1 MKILALNGS
10 ARKSGNTA
18 ALLEAA
24 CEGARAAGAETELI
38 DLYDVD
44 FHGCRGCEACK
55 RLGSPGFGSCAVRDG
70 LSDILE
76 KAKAADAVFLGSPMY
91 FGDVSGAMRMF
102 VERFLYPALTYTK
115 NRRRGY
121 ARSVRVGLFYTSNA
135 PSSAYAEWYERQ
147 RKMFESLIGPAEY
160 MDASETLQFEDYS
173 QYAADMFDEAA
184 RIKRHDEVFPEDC
197 RRAYELGRKLAT
209 P

>member
-76 KAKAADAVFLGSPMY
+76 KAKAALNEIGVNDFDRCEITLIPNEWVT
-91 FGDVSGAMRMF
+91 VSDEDMPKIKAMLD
-102 VERFLYPALTYTK
+102 EL
-115 NRRRGY
+115 
-121 ARSVRVGLFYTSNA
+121 
-135 PSSAYAEWYERQ
+135 
-147 RKMFESLIGPAEY
+147 
-160 MDASETLQFEDYS
+160 
-173 QYAADMFDEAA
+173 DEA
-184 RIKRHDEVFPEDC
+184 EDVQTV
-197 RRAYELGRKLAT
+197 YTNIENL
-209 P
+209 